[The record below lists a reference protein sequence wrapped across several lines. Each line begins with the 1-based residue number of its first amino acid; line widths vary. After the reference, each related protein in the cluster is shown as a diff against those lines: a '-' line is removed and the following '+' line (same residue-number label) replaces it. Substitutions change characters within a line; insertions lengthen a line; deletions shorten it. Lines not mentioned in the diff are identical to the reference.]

1 MFRDGVGIYCHL
13 SPRFSSCYINDMLI
27 LACVPVVY
35 QLCIRIKQEYHFLFY
50 KYTIQFKIRIFLYN
64 ETYTLVFIFYF
75 SFVLSSLSKYIFV
88 NFP

>member
-35 QLCIRIKQEYHFLFY
+35 KNKTRI
-50 KYTIQFKIRIFLYN
+50 
-64 ETYTLVFIFYF
+64 
-75 SFVLSSLSKYIFV
+75 SLLIL
-88 NFP
+88 

>member
-35 QLCIRIKQEYHFLFY
+35 KNITSYFIN
-50 KYTIQFKIRIFLYN
+50 IQYN
-64 ETYTLVFIFYF
+64 LKLEFSYYETYTLVGFYF
-75 SFVLSSLSKYIFV
+75 LFQFCPLFSFKVHFRELCLIYG
-88 NFP
+88 